1 MQRIIQVSIDFDEEG
16 IRKSIEKNAEKQVI
30 ETVTQE
36 TRDWLKTRFNRFGKE
51 EELYKELVENKIN
64 EIIEER
70 KDDIVKEA
78 ITLLAD
84 KMYRSKKV
92 REAMNELI
100 DDFKE

>member
-1 MQRIIQVSIDFDEEG
+1 MQRIIQISIDFDEEG

-30 ETVTQE
+30 GTVTQE

-51 EELYKELVENKIN
+51 EETYKELVENKIN